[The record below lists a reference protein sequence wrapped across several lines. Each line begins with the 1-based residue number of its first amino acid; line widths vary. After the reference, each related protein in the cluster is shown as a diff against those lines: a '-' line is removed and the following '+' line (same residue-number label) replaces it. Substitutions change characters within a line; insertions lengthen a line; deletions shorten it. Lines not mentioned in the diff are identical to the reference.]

1 MTVALPNQATRLLG
15 RGPNS
20 KARPERPAS
29 TIEGAAWAG
38 AAAYLAGR
46 LQVSGEEVGNTPG
59 HERRKADMSPAAGA
73 AMHAVL
79 KEMGKEG
86 SEAADAAAGVSRLT
100 RLASPAVP
108 PLRTSTPYPT
118 HPTHPTHPHGDRRT
132 PPPPAAPPT
141 FLDGPLSRHATS
153 TPIPPTCALAT
164 PTVPPRCTARGRQ
177 QAHHQP
183 RPCAARPLPR

>member
-1 MTVALPNQATRLLG
+1 MIPAFPIYG
-15 RGPNS
+15 R
-20 KARPERPAS
+20 RPGQRAERPAS
-29 TIEGAAWAG
+29 TIEGAAWVN

-46 LQVSGEEVGNTPG
+46 LQVSEEEVGNTPG

-73 AMHAVL
+73 AMRAVL

-118 HPTHPTHPHGDRRT
+118 HPTHPHPSQLYRQPT
-132 PPPPAAPPT
+132 P
-141 FLDGPLSRHATS
+141 L
-153 TPIPPTCALAT
+153 
-164 PTVPPRCTARGRQ
+164 
-177 QAHHQP
+177 
-183 RPCAARPLPR
+183 